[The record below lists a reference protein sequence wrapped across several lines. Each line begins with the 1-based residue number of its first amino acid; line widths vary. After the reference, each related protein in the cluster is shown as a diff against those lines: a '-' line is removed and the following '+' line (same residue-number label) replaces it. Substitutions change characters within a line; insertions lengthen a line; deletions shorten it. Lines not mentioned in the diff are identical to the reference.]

1 MGDYQYLIIKIE
13 DGVAIVTLN
22 NPPVNSLKTDL
33 VKELDKA
40 FDELAQN
47 EEVKAVVITGAGE
60 YAFSAGADV
69 KELANLTPETAVEVV
84 ELGHRV
90 FTKIENFP
98 KPVIAAINRLA
109 LGGGL
114 ELALACDIRIAGDR
128 TRLGAPEATLGLIP
142 AWGGTQR
149 LARVVGA
156 AKAKE
161 MIFTGAYISAQEAFR
176 IGLVNR
182 VVPDGEELNAAID
195 LAMRII
201 TRTSPLAVAAAKR
214 AINKGLQIPEIEKA
228 LELEKE
234 EIKKLASSEDLK
246 EGINAFLEKRSPQ
259 FKGK

>member
-1 MGDYQYLIIKIE
+1 MAEYQYLNIKKE
-13 DGVAIVTLN
+13 EGVAIVMLN
-22 NPPVNSLKTDL
+22 NPPVNSLKSDL
-33 VKELDKA
+33 VKELEAA
-40 FDELAQN
+40 FDELEKD
-47 EEVKAVVITGAGE
+47 EEVKAVVLTGSGE

-69 KELANLTPETAVEVV
+69 KELSALTPEQAVETVK
-84 ELGHRV
+84 LGHRV

-128 TRLGAPEATLGLIP
+128 TRLGSPETNLGLIP

-149 LARVVGA
+149 LARIVGA
-156 AKAKE
+156 GKAKE

-195 LAMRII
+195 LARRII
-201 TRTSPLAVAAAKR
+201 TRSSPLAVSSAKR

-228 LELEKE
+228 LELEVE
-234 EIKKLASSEDLK
+234 EVKKLATSEDLQ
-246 EGINAFLEKRSPQ
+246 EGIRAFLEKRAPQ